1 MRTLLSFLRRQES
14 IQLILHPSPPSRR
27 GRTEVGVTSI
37 LSFSQRFRAS
47 EESHHFCHSR
57 MPVSGIQLLIPHF
70 ERARN
75 HHTSVILPVRRSF
88 NEDGNLIQDLVFV
101 IPECL
106 YLPRRLSGRSH
117 AKPESLKGEAGSES
131 ISLIRHCEGASSA
144 TAAISSFIPPSR
156 AYLSSSSPASTQSCF
171 PPAYS

>member
-88 NEDGNLIQDLVFV
+88 NEDGNLIQDLSVSV
-101 IPECL
+101 ISNDSKRARN
-106 YLPRRLSGRSH
+106 LPHFCHSRMVVTCRSVAHRHSRVGNPFPH
-117 AKPESLKGEAGSES
+117 A
-131 ISLIRHCEGASSA
+131 IHQQ
-144 TAAISSFIPPSR
+144 SFPS
-156 AYLSSSSPASTQSCF
+156 P
-171 PPAYS
+171 YS